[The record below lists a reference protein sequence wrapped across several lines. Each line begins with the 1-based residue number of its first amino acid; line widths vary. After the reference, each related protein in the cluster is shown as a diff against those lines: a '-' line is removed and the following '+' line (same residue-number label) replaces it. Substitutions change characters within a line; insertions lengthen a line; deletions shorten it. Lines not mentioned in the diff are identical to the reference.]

1 MDQSMFIQSI
11 TIDEVGRIV
20 VTIQEA
26 FRNYLQEEQ
35 AKKLLRETAMNALK
49 EKFVQLEV
57 SKSTFRLTVQE
68 GTTEESKNIIENE
81 IAKAIE
87 MALMFMNQ
95 FNQK

>member
-57 SKSTFRLTVQE
+57 SKSTFRITVQE
-68 GTTEESKNIIENE
+68 GTTEESKGIIENE

>member
-11 TIDEVGRIV
+11 TIDESGRIV

-26 FRNYLQEEQ
+26 FRNYLQEDQ

-57 SKSTFRLTVQE
+57 SKSTFRITVQE
-68 GTTEESKNIIENE
+68 GTTEESKSIIENE